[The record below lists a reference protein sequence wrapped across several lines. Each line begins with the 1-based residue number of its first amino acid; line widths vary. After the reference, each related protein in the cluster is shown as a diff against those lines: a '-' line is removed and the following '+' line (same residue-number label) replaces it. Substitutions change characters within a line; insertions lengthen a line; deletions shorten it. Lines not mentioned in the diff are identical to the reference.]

1 MTQSIF
7 AKYDGSVIVPDEPL
21 ELAAGQRL
29 RVEFQTI
36 DADKPKFAD
45 LLNLEAD
52 LPDAP
57 ADLASQHD
65 HYLYGTPK
73 R

>member
-1 MTQSIF
+1 M
-7 AKYDGSVIVPDEPL
+7 
-21 ELAAGQRL
+21 
-29 RVEFQTI
+29 EFHTI